1 MRVPRPVLT
10 SLAAG
15 AAAAALLTTAAC
27 TSQRT
32 GSSGSSSSGGAVSI
46 GLVTKTN
53 SNPYFVTLRDAA
65 QAEAKK
71 HGARLIA
78 LAGKFDGDNQGQ
90 VDAINNLAAQHVK
103 GILITP
109 SSSKGVLGAIAAAR
123 SQGILVIALDTATE
137 PASAVDATYATDN
150 MAAGVSEGKYVRGRL
165 GSAQPNLLMMDGTPG
180 SSVDDERHNGFL

>member
-1 MRVPRPVLT
+1 VLT